1 MNKLIRVHSR
11 GFTLIELLVV
21 IAIIGLL
28 SSVIFAAL
36 STARVKA
43 RDAKRSADLYQ
54 IATALEA
61 SYDANGSYVNGGEV
75 EFCDAS
81 NSLGNPSNCVGRTPA
96 QIGTYWDSTSDTL
109 RTLVTGGYMARLPVD
124 PINNGTY
131 FYNIEYFNANEVA
144 SGKPSQ
150 GFFLCARFESTGL
163 SSCLV
168 RGEQNIVN
176 TVQSYIAGALGN

>member
-1 MNKLIRVHSR
+1 MKNITRA
-11 GFTLIELLVV
+11 FTLIELLVV
-21 IAIIGLL
+21 IAIIALL
-28 SSVIFAAL
+28 SSVVLASL
-36 STARVKA
+36 SSARMKA
-43 RDAKRSADLYQ
+43 RDAKRSADLHE
-54 IATALEA
+54 IATALENA
-61 SYDANGSYVNGGEV
+61 YDANGAYVNGVET

-109 RTLVTGGYMARLPVD
+109 RTLVSAGYMARLPVD

-168 RGEQNIVN
+168 RGEQNIVT
-176 TVQSYIAGALGN
+176 TVASYIAGALGT